1 MLATV
6 VSVKCVNL
14 SRLLPRPLLLLLLL
28 LLLLAM
34 TDAAESK
41 TTRN

>member
-34 TDAAESK
+34 TDTAESK